1 MKASSA
7 VFLSKQHSSAT
18 SAGVEHTVR
27 VKLVLQLALNALLH
41 RRQGREHLGHVA
53 WGLQG
58 GAKQGGVA
66 AGLGSDSA

>member
-7 VFLSKQHSSAT
+7 DFLSKQDSST

-27 VKLVLQLALNALLH
+27 VKLFLQLALDALLH